1 MTRGYGG
8 TDVCVTPKAHSMGF
22 TSQGAR
28 DRESPEEGEATSVL
42 RRGSRIHF
50 LRRWL
55 LSWVWK
61 DEEFRVHRGRKGH
74 FTLERKGRGTRDL
87 EATEQVLE
95 ETVPPKFSLRICV
108 LSPPGGRDKVGRP
121 LLLVSTIQE
130 AWEAPWCTVSEV
142 TKLLSYLC
150 TVPR

>member
-1 MTRGYGG
+1 MN
-8 TDVCVTPKAHSMGF
+8 
-22 TSQGAR
+22 
-28 DRESPEEGEATSVL
+28 
-42 RRGSRIHF
+42 F

-74 FTLERKGRGTRDL
+74 FISGRGTRDL
-87 EATEQVLE
+87 EATEQVLV
-95 ETVPPKFSLRICV
+95 ETFPLKFSLHTCI